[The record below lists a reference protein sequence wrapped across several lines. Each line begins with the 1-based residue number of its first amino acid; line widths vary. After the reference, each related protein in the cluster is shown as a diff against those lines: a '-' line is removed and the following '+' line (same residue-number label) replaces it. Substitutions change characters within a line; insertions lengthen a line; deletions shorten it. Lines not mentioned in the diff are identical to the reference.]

1 MRDEIWI
8 RSGRIAAI
16 VGIIAAWVGAIW
28 GVVYFLKIY
37 SQVSSL
43 SSGMGGSGM
52 GMGMGMGGMVML
64 QVLFALAMA
73 AVIHGL
79 MAAALCVI
87 NKHSQES

>member
-52 GMGMGMGGMVML
+52 GMGGMVML